1 MGFSLYTHP
10 VDIQGKSLLQGN
22 IRYISLAVPL
32 ILKAAMVQII
42 LNCKTLFT
50 ATLLLTYMYIT
61 VRVIVTMVKLNL
73 LMLKFAIKLLYVTY
87 SASTGHGKITVQ
99 FCFRIFESKKT
110 LHLCHTRLWWS
121 TVYRTPKIWQSKQT
135 SLQSTG
141 SWGWTRFIHPFSAFS
156 NWWHGYCS
164 KHLLHYKRIAVKLS
178 EKSNT
183 PYAMTMAWLRTNIC
197 FSLLRLAIQCIR
209 SSCSRNGRPQT
220 ETGSH
225 SSSNAELVTVESSLR
240 IHYSCFEL
248 LYLLYLFI
256 YFEHCT
262 PPAYDCIDFQCKKR
276 KKFWQYTWVRTM
288 A

>member
-1 MGFSLYTHP
+1 MWWGFSLYTHP
-10 VDIQGKSLLQGN
+10 VDIQGKSPLQGN
-22 IRYISLAVPL
+22 IWYISLAVPL
-32 ILKAAMVQII
+32 ILEAAMVQII

-121 TVYRTPKIWQSKQT
+121 TVHVYRTPKIWQSKKSKQT

-156 NWWHGYCS
+156 NWWHRYCS

-197 FSLLRLAIQCIR
+197 FSLLCLAIQCIR
-209 SSCSRNGRPQT
+209 VHVLEMVDLKLRPV
-220 ETGSH
+220 
-225 SSSNAELVTVESSLR
+225 LIV
-240 IHYSCFEL
+240 L
-248 LYLLYLFI
+248 LM
-256 YFEHCT
+256 
-262 PPAYDCIDFQCKKR
+262 QS
-276 KKFWQYTWVRTM
+276 W
-288 A
+288 